1 MLDLHRLRILREI
14 ELRGT
19 VTAAAHALYLTPPS
33 VSHHM
38 SALEAETGVQLL
50 ERVGR
55 RVRLTPA
62 ARRLVEH
69 TEALMRHVEAAE
81 ADLAL
86 ARDDVSGQFTIAS
99 ISTAAC
105 AIVLPAIVELEA
117 THPALH
123 LRVLDMEQPRSLTE
137 LRSGAIDLV
146 VGLEYNFTPTLD
158 IPGLDTELLLSE
170 PVYVAL
176 PVTHPL
182 ASTGATLD
190 DLAEELWIVPSAPNP
205 CRHAVL
211 RAAELAGFEPRLRS
225 LESSN
230 YIVITAA
237 IALGLGVTVLP
248 HLALQACGPN
258 VVTYPLDIPLRRRV
272 FVAMRAGGREH
283 PAIAAMVAALGRAAE
298 SLAENLPA
306 GSGAL

>member
-14 ELRGT
+14 EQRGT
-19 VTAAAHALYLTPPS
+19 VTAAAKALYLTPPS
-33 VSHHM
+33 ISHHM

-69 TEALMRHVEAAE
+69 TNALLRHVEAAE

-105 AIVLPAIVELEA
+105 AVVLPAVVELEA
-117 THPALH
+117 AHPALQ
-123 LRVLDMEQPRSLTE
+123 LRVLDMEQPESLPE

-146 VGLEYNFTPTLD
+146 VGLEYNFAPMLD

-176 PVTHPL
+176 PASHPL
-182 ASTGATLD
+182 ANTNVRLE
-190 DLAEELWIVPSAPNP
+190 DLAEELWIVPSEPNP

-211 RAAELAGFEPRLRS
+211 RAAEVAGFEPRLRP

-230 YIVITAA
+230 YIVITTA

-248 HLALQACGPN
+248 HLALQTCGPD
-258 VVTYPLDIPLRRRV
+258 VVTYPLDIPLRRRIFAAV
-272 FVAMRAGGREH
+272 RAGGREH
-283 PAIAAMVAALGRAAE
+283 PAIAAMIAALKNAAAI
-298 SLAENLPA
+298 LAKGLPA
-306 GSGAL
+306 EPASR